1 MRVFFVVLDSCP
13 HTTTAF
19 KMLNRVIS
27 KRNATVVSVEPG
39 VFKYKFDVGKQT
51 IHLEVVVVEACNP
64 RGGGNTYIHK
74 VSKIS
79 KRNISA
85 YPDIIKMVGRGA
97 NTKGISM
104 DPEIK
109 RTGKNFLKFLR
120 EDK

>member
-1 MRVFFVVLDSCP
+1 MSAHD
-13 HTTTAF
+13 H
-19 KMLNRVIS
+19 RVIS

-39 VFKYKFDVGKQT
+39 VFKYKFDVGKKT

-64 RGGGNTYIHK
+64 EGHGNKYMHK
-74 VSKIS
+74 VSKMT

-85 YPDIIKMVGRGA
+85 FPSVIKMSGRGA
-97 NTKGISM
+97 NTKGVEM
-104 DPEIK
+104 DPGIK